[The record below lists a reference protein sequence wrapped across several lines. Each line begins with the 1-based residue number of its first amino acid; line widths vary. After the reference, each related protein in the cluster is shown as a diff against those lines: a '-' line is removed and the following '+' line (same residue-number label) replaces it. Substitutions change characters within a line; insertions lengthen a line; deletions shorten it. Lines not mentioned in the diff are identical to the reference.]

1 MIPIAMGLLSRF
13 SITINP
19 MIAGFSMTLSSLTV
33 VFNALRLRK
42 IKLRRNDY
50 V

>member
-13 SITINP
+13 SIAINP